1 MAAGATALAARWICK
16 WTSGIGVVVIIF
28 GARVVFLLELQA
40 AIRAA
45 IGREPPGG
53 MPPFHLVLG
62 NVAGIDV
69 GLKACT
75 AACLLLL
82 VRHLAKP
89 LKNEQFLEEV
99 ERFIGDYF

>member
-1 MAAGATALAARWICK
+1 MAAGATALAARWVCK
-16 WTSGIGVVVIIF
+16 WTSGIGVVIIMVIVGGF
-28 GARVVFLLELQA
+28 VFLLELHA

-75 AACLLLL
+75 AA
-82 VRHLAKP
+82 
-89 LKNEQFLEEV
+89 
-99 ERFIGDYF
+99 